1 MDLSSIFAY
10 ILKIAILLMNSH
22 IKIPGEIDEKLKNN
36 HNLLSRQIRKT
47 QTFLIL
53 QQIFSLILISSLIL
67 FLIFSLILFVSLK
80 SFIIFLFFALPP
92 FIGVVSFTL
101 YRLIR
106 FIKETIVIHREYFL
120 KEKQNLN
127 YLSEEILMMVKI
139 YTTKSRIFKWSK
151 MRGSL
156 FQDNKVSMAAKM
168 GLILKY
174 ERYNVLNSLFYTIFI
189 LSNAIM
195 WTISNSFF
203 IIWFELFLSYMV
215 LSFIPSYFVLKQTNK
230 WMKGYHELNAWGD
243 LLDKYEI
250 IPKKRYM
257 ALLDKDFN
265 NLERSSNEYCGKCG
279 EFLEPNAQFC
289 RFCGWRNESN

>member
-1 MDLSSIFAY
+1 
-10 ILKIAILLMNSH
+10 MNSH
-22 IKIPGEIDEKLKNN
+22 IEIPDEIDEKLRKN

-53 QQIFSLILISSLIL
+53 QQIFSLILISSLIFFLL
-67 FLIFSLILFVSLK
+67 FIFPLIFIFPLRF
-80 SFIIFLFFALPP
+80 FIIFLFFALPF

-106 FIKETIVIHREYFL
+106 FIKETIVIRREYFL

-139 YTTKSRIFKWSK
+139 YTTKFRFPKWYK
-151 MRGSL
+151 LRDPL
-156 FQDNKVSMAAKM
+156 FQDNKVSMAVKM

-174 ERYNVLNSLFYTIFI
+174 EKYKVLNDLFYTIYI
-189 LSNAIM
+189 LSSAIIG
-195 WTISNSFF
+195 TISNSFF
-203 IIWFELFLSYMV
+203 IIRFEIFLSFMV

-250 IPKKRYM
+250 IPKQRYM

-265 NLERSSNEYCGKCG
+265 NLERSSDEYCGKCD
-279 EFLEPNAQFC
+279 EFLEPNAEFC
-289 RFCGWRNESN
+289 RFCGQRKESN